1 MTLFSN
7 KIYTKS
13 NFTNFLLLLVP
24 LTFII
29 GNVAINLNI
38 FLFIL
43 STLIFYKKDIFKI
56 DYHFL
61 DKIIFIFFFYILING
76 IYNNYITWAD
86 QTRVEPYN
94 LKTLEKTILFQRFL
108 LLYLIVRFIVE
119 KKIVN
124 FRAFFISCSIFSVF
138 VSLDIFYQFIFNE
151 DIFGYP
157 GNVRKFSGPFGEE
170 LIAGGYLQRFSIF
183 TFLLFPFFFLKSKNK
198 LSMCLTSILFLIA
211 LSSIIISGNRM
222 PLILFIIMIS
232 LIFILNRNVRKYSIL
247 FFLITSI
254 ICLIF
259 YNFNSNI
266 KMNLDNGYGKIRT
279 TFMILASDKYE
290 NKISDKT
297 SPTMDFFK
305 EFESFH
311 GAWLLNKYVGGGI
324 KSFRYNCHKGFK
336 NTILRKNLDPL
347 ITKELLPEFKC
358 NTHPHNY
365 YLEVLTDL
373 GLIGFIILS
382 FIFLYILNIV
392 FIKRPNLREDHIIM
406 PFIFLFFIEI
416 FPIKTSGSFFTTGN
430 ATFIFLIMA
439 FTVALSNYK
448 NKLRN
453 NK

>member
-1 MTLFSN
+1 
-7 KIYTKS
+7 
-13 NFTNFLLLLVP
+13 
-24 LTFII
+24 
-29 GNVAINLNI
+29 
-38 FLFIL
+38 
-43 STLIFYKKDIFKI
+43 
-56 DYHFL
+56 
-61 DKIIFIFFFYILING
+61 
-76 IYNNYITWAD
+76 
-86 QTRVEPYN
+86 
-94 LKTLEKTILFQRFL
+94 
-108 LLYLIVRFIVE
+108 
-119 KKIVN
+119 
-124 FRAFFISCSIFSVF
+124 
-138 VSLDIFYQFIFNE
+138 
-151 DIFGYP
+151 
-157 GNVRKFSGPFGEE
+157 
-170 LIAGGYLQRFSIF
+170 
-183 TFLLFPFFFLKSKNK
+183 
-198 LSMCLTSILFLIA
+198 
-211 LSSIIISGNRM
+211 
-222 PLILFIIMIS
+222 MIS

-336 NTILRKNLDPL
+336 NTILRKNLDSL